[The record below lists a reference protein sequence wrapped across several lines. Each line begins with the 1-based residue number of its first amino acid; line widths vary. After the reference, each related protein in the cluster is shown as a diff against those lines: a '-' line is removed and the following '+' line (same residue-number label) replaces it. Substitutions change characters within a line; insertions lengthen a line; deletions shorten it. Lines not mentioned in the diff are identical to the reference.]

1 LAGLVFNLR
10 GWHVETSVSGLCIVD
25 GKKLLL
31 R

>member
-1 LAGLVFNLR
+1 MVFNLR

-25 GKKLLL
+25 GKKLLQ